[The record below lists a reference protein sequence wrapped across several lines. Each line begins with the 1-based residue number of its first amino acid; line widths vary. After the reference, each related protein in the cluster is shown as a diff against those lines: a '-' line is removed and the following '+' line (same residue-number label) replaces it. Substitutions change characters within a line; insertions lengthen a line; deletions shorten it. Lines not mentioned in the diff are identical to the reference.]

1 MLAEALRHRES
12 CALRMLDI
20 DGNPVSVAFAEIIA
34 EYVCED
40 LTCDMS
46 RVSFRCVKGA
56 TPADQQ
62 KIGQAQLRIDAFLR
76 TKRAQQVGV
85 AAVVAKPEPE
95 PETEPEPEPQSEAEG
110 EAKLEAEAAPGPE
123 PKVESE
129 PEPEPEPEP
138 ALEP

>member
-1 MLAEALRHRES
+1 
-12 CALRMLDI
+12 MLDI

-40 LTCDMS
+40 PTCDMS
-46 RVSFRCVKGA
+46 RISFRYVKGA

-76 TKRAQQVGV
+76 TKRAEQASATV
-85 AAVVAKPEPE
+85 A
-95 PETEPEPEPQSEAEG
+95 G
-110 EAKLEAEAAPGPE
+110 AKLEPVPV
-123 PKVESE
+123 PVPV
-129 PEPEPEPEP
+129 PEPEPEPEREPEPQPEAEKETELQAEAAPEPEPTVEPDLEP